1 MNMDK
6 LLDKADA
13 MFLINLA
20 RRCGKDFDGDII
32 KYDSTYGYY
41 VNASAGI
48 VIELGAKE
56 N

>member
-1 MNMDK
+1 MQCF
-6 LLDKADA
+6 LLILRDA
-13 MFLINLA
+13 G
-20 RRCGKDFDGDII
+20 GKDFDGDII
-32 KYDSTYGYY
+32 KYDSKYGYY